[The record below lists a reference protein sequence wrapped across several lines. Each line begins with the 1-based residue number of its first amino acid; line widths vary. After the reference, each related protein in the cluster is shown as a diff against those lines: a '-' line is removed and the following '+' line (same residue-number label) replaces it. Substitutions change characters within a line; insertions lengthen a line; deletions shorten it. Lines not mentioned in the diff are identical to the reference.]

1 MQEIERHIFN
11 NSEKYFKVKLDLF
24 HELYADSLIA
34 MGFPK
39 SESSLLEV
47 DFSTSN
53 KYTED
58 EFQSILLDL
67 TFEIPLITIDSFA
80 NKEKRSN
87 CIIYYLNSYPEVEG
101 LYMIE
106 SIINYNS
113 YGKTACKIYDLFAS
127 NLFDI
132 NSHWL

>member
-11 NSEKYFKVKLDLF
+11 DSQKYFKIKLDLF

-34 MGFPK
+34 MGFP
-39 SESSLLEV
+39 ESKTSLLGV

-67 TFEIPLITIDSFA
+67 TFEIPSITIDSFA
-80 NKEKRSN
+80 NKEKQSS
-87 CIIYYLNSYPEVEG
+87 CAIYYLNSQREIEG

-113 YGKTACKIYDLFAS
+113 YGKTACKIYDLFTS
-127 NLFDI
+127 NLIEI

>member
-11 NSEKYFKVKLDLF
+11 DAERYFKVKLDLF
-24 HELYADSLIA
+24 HELYVDSLIG
-34 MGFPK
+34 MGFP
-39 SESSLLEV
+39 ESGNSLLEV

-67 TFEIPLITIDSFA
+67 TFQIPLITIDSFA
-80 NKEKRSN
+80 NKKKKSN
-87 CIIYYLNSYPEVEG
+87 CIIYYLNSDPKIEG

-113 YGKTACKIYDLFAS
+113 YGKTACKIYDLFTS
-127 NLFDI
+127 NLIEI

>member
-11 NSEKYFKVKLDLF
+11 DCERWFKVKLDLF

-34 MGFPK
+34 MGFPH
-39 SESSLLEV
+39 SGSSLLEV

-58 EFQSILLDL
+58 EFQCILLDL

-80 NKEKRSN
+80 NKKKKSN
-87 CIIYYLNSYPEVEG
+87 CIIYYLNSDPKIEG

-113 YGKTACKIYDLFAS
+113 YGKTACKIYDLFTS
-127 NLFDI
+127 NLIDI

>member
-1 MQEIERHIFN
+1 MDTIERHLFHD
-11 NSEKYFKVKLDLF
+11 SQKHFKIKLDLF
-24 HELYADSLIA
+24 HELYVDSLMA
-34 MGFPK
+34 LGFPQ

-80 NKEKRSN
+80 NKEKQSN
-87 CIIYYLNSYPEVEG
+87 CIIYYLNSQPKIEG

-106 SIINYNS
+106 SIINYNG

>member
-11 NSEKYFKVKLDLF
+11 DSERYFKVKLDLF
-24 HELYADSLIA
+24 HELYVDSLIG
-34 MGFPK
+34 MGFPH
-39 SESSLLEV
+39 SGNSLFEV

-80 NKEKRSN
+80 NKKKKSN
-87 CIIYYLNSYPEVEG
+87 CIIYYLNSDPKIEG

-113 YGKTACKIYDLFAS
+113 YGKTACKIYDLFTS
-127 NLFDI
+127 NLIEI

>member
-11 NSEKYFKVKLDLF
+11 DSEKYFKTKLDLF

-39 SESSLLEV
+39 SNSSLLEV

-67 TFEIPLITIDSFA
+67 TFEIPLITIDSFT
-80 NKEKRSN
+80 NKKKKLN
-87 CIIYYLNSYPEVEG
+87 CIIYYLNSQPNIEG
-101 LYMIE
+101 LYMVE

-113 YGKTACKIYDLFAS
+113 YGKTACKIYDLFTS
-127 NLFDI
+127 SLFEV
-132 NSHWL
+132 NYHWL